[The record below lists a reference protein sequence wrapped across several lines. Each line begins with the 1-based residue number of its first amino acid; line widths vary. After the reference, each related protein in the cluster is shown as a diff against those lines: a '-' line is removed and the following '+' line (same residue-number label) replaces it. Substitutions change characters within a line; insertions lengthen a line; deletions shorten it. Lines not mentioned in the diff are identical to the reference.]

1 MTDNVENLILEHLR
15 AIRGDITALRDDSR
29 EVKSRLTSLETAVAG
44 MRRELADLY
53 TDVVGQ
59 HSRYDRLLERIER
72 LEKRLEL
79 SQP

>member
-1 MTDNVENLILEHLR
+1 MTDDVENLILEHLR